1 MIYPTL
7 PNAVSSYGAS
17 MGRSDTILDPGE
29 AMKFRLYRMPM
40 VDGGCYDTGGAYWGA
55 SVPTGDGYMWHALAD
70 GPTGRN
76 EVFLRAWTRIAAKAK
91 VRSLFR
97 NARFYR

>member
-1 MIYPTL
+1 MPYPTL
-7 PNAVSSYGAS
+7 TNAASQYGAS
-17 MGRSDTILDPGE
+17 MGRSDTVLDPGE

-55 SVPTGDGYMWHALAD
+55 PVPQGDGYMWHALAE

-76 EVFLRAWTRIAAKAK
+76 EVFLRAWTRIGAKDK
-91 VRSLFR
+91 VRESFPNAAFFR
-97 NARFYR
+97 